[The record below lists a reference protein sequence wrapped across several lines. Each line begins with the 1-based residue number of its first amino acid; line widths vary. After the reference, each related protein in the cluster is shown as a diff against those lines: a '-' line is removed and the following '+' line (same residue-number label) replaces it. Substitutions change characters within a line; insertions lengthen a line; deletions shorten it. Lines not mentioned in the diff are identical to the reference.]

1 MTISPSRLAP
11 IFVPR
16 IWGSRNLAPLFD
28 SAPAATEPI
37 GEVWLTGDRCTFAS
51 GPLSGRSVGESWT
64 GLSAEWKGSR
74 LEASQRIPL
83 LLKFLFPE
91 EKLSVQVHPDDEYAR
106 QHEAA
111 AGGTGKTEMWY
122 AVAARPGAEL
132 RLGLEPGITPEIF
145 RQALNDSDVERCLSR
160 LSVETGD
167 AFFVPAGSA
176 HTIGPGVLLC
186 EVQEHSDITY
196 RIFDYNRPQADGS
209 SRPLHLRQAL
219 DVLQFGPQRC
229 GRAHGVQVQ
238 VQQGSAKKTYLAAC
252 PYFATEIW
260 EFAAAMDGKTCPDRF
275 ELLVPLEGHGRIR
288 WRSES
293 MPYLPGE
300 AWMLPAALGEFQLV
314 ARSATRLLRTYVPDL
329 EQLSRELAEHHL
341 SLSQR
346 TAILRR

>member
-1 MTISPSRLAP
+1 VTISPSRLAP

-16 IWGSRNLAPLFD
+16 IWGSRTLAPLFD
-28 SAPAATEPI
+28 SGLAATEPI
-37 GEVWLTGDRCTFAS
+37 GEVWLTGDLCTFAS
-51 GPLSGRSVGESWT
+51 GPLRGRALGESWT
-64 GLSAEWKGSR
+64 GLSAEWKGLR
-74 LEASQRIPL
+74 LQASPRIPL
-83 LLKFLFPE
+83 LLKFIFPE

-106 QHEAA
+106 LHEAA

-122 AVAARPGAEL
+122 AVSARPGAEL

-145 RQALNDSDVERCLSR
+145 RQALTDADIERCLSP
-160 LSVETGD
+160 LSVQSGD

-196 RIFDYNRPQADGS
+196 RIFDYNRRQADGS
-209 SRPLHLRQAL
+209 CRSLHVRQAL

-229 GRAHGVQVQ
+229 GKVHGVQ

-260 EFAAAMDGKTCPDRF
+260 EFAGAIQVTTHPDRF
-275 ELLVPLEGHGRIR
+275 ELLVPLGGSGRIQ

-293 MPYLPGE
+293 MPYNPGE
-300 AWMLPAALGEFQLV
+300 AWMLPAALGEYQLT
-314 ARSATRLLRTYVPDL
+314 APAATKLLRTYVPDL
-329 EQLSRELAEHHL
+329 EQLSCELAENGL
-341 SLSQR
+341 SESQR
-346 TAILRR
+346 AAILHQ